1 MLGLSLVPKLSNAH
15 FIHGGS
21 GVVLVRRELGD
32 SARFSCFQQISG
44 ERVGR
49 VGSELRESLAAF
61 HEVSRG
67 SSSRVRGTSVVRF
80 HSDRWIACAS
90 AVAEAVTVAIM
101 RDDRPRG

>member
-1 MLGLSLVPKLSNAH
+1 M
-15 FIHGGS
+15 F
-21 GVVLVRRELGD
+21 VRREFGD
-32 SARFSCFQQISG
+32 SARFSYLQHVSG

-49 VGSELRESLAAF
+49 VGSELRESLATY

-80 HSDRWIACAS
+80 HSDRWIAWAG
-90 AVAEAVTVAIM
+90 AVTEAVTVAIM